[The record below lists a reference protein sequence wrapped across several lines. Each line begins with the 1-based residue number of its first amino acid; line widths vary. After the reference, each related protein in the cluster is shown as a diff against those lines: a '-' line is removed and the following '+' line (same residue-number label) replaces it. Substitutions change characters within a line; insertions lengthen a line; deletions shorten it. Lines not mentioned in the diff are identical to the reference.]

1 MISNLCKVDALRQA
15 EAVAFLRALR
25 ELGSLRLEKIG
36 TQAFI
41 LKFDAI
47 TSLDHLRDSLF
58 FEDEVPLEQM
68 FEKYG
73 PDLFKLL
80 QEEAG

>member
-1 MISNLCKVDALRQA
+1 MDVLHQA

-25 ELGSLRLEKIG
+25 EVGSLHLERIDNHAFVLRFEAVTSLEQLRSSFFFKSNISLEK
-36 TQAFI
+36 
-41 LKFDAI
+41 L
-47 TSLDHLRDSLF
+47 
-58 FEDEVPLEQM
+58 

-73 PDLFKLL
+73 IDLFRLL

>member
-1 MISNLCKVDALRQA
+1 MDALRQA

-25 ELGSLRLEKIG
+25 ELGNLRLEKIG
-36 TQAFI
+36 TQAFV

-47 TSLDHLRDSLF
+47 TSMELLQDNLF
-58 FEDEVPLEQM
+58 FQGDVPLEQM

-80 QEEAG
+80 QEEAS

>member
-1 MISNLCKVDALRQA
+1 MDALRQA

-25 ELGSLRLEKIG
+25 ELGNLRLEKIG
-36 TQAFI
+36 TQAFV

-47 TSLDHLRDSLF
+47 TSMELLQDNLF
-58 FEDEVPLEQM
+58 FQGDVPLEQM

>member
-1 MISNLCKVDALRQA
+1 MGN
-15 EAVAFLRALR
+15 
-25 ELGSLRLEKIG
+25 LRLEKIG
-36 TQAFI
+36 QQAFV
-41 LKFDAI
+41 LRFDAI

-58 FEDEVPLEQM
+58 FKGEVPLEEM

-80 QEEAG
+80 KDEQE

>member
-1 MISNLCKVDALRQA
+1 VDALRQA

-25 ELGSLRLEKIG
+25 ELGNLRLEKIG
-36 TQAFI
+36 TQAFV

-47 TSLDHLRDSLF
+47 TSMELLQDNLF
-58 FEDEVPLEQM
+58 FQGDVPLEQM